1 MGMAWQ
7 KNGQRHKKGEDVG
20 IRMDMGMD
28 MVRCDG
34 CGRECEH
41 GHLKVTEKAEDGNAL
56 GHGMGLSW
64 ACE

>member
-28 MVRCDG
+28 MVR
-34 CGRECEH
+34 
-41 GHLKVTEKAEDGNAL
+41 
-56 GHGMGLSW
+56 
-64 ACE
+64 